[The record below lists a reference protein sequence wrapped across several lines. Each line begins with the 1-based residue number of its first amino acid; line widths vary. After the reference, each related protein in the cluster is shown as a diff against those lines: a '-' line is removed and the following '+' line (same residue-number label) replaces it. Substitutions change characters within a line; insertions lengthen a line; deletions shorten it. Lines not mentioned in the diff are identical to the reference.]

1 MMKDFFKQVVVKAK
15 SCLSIIKRG
24 QLPLGGIENV
34 DCANARDGRKILRL
48 ISARSFFQI
57 IGVSYNAH
65 NPSENLAAPLGHPKM
80 MSSKEQK
87 ILEDLTH
94 PIRLMDGNVEKDYY
108 DHALLIDYAKAILR
122 LRRAKRLPD
131 AFVDYANNC
140 ELFIMGLANV
150 GLAAMIDE
158 ATGYDKQKKRREYL
172 ELFREYIR
180 EHQSKW
186 EKEFSDEFFDGIY
199 GIYHLEKTDRNRHPQ
214 FFAHFILR
222 YIYTPLANSKGAILE
237 ILKEKDP
244 VVSSG
249 RGRKYRLHQFL
260 SDNIGKPE
268 LQRHLA
274 SVCTLLRISS
284 DKGMFDR
291 LFRKAFP
298 QRGDQMEFDFDDL

>member
-158 ATGYDKQKKRREYL
+158 ATGYDKQ
-172 ELFREYIR
+172 
-180 EHQSKW
+180 
-186 EKEFSDEFFDGIY
+186 
-199 GIYHLEKTDRNRHPQ
+199 
-214 FFAHFILR
+214 
-222 YIYTPLANSKGAILE
+222 
-237 ILKEKDP
+237 
-244 VVSSG
+244 
-249 RGRKYRLHQFL
+249 
-260 SDNIGKPE
+260 
-268 LQRHLA
+268 
-274 SVCTLLRISS
+274 
-284 DKGMFDR
+284 
-291 LFRKAFP
+291 
-298 QRGDQMEFDFDDL
+298 

>member
-1 MMKDFFKQVVVKAK
+1 MMKDFLKQVVVKAK

-34 DCANARDGRKILRL
+34 DCANAHDGRKVLRL
-48 ISARSFFQI
+48 ISAQSFFQI
-57 IGVSYNAH
+57 IGVSYNVH
-65 NPSENLAAPLGHPKM
+65 NPSGNLAVPFGHPKM
-80 MSSKEQK
+80 MSSRERK
-87 ILEDLTH
+87 IFEDLAH

-131 AFVDYANNC
+131 TFADYANNC

-158 ATGYDKQKKRREYL
+158 ATGYDKQKKRQEYL

-237 ILKEKDP
+237 MLKEKDP

-249 RGRKYRLHQFL
+249 RGRKYKLHQFL
-260 SDNIGKPE
+260 SDNVGKPE
-268 LQRHLA
+268 LQRHLS
-274 SVCTLLRISS
+274 SVCTLLRISD

-291 LFRKAFP
+291 LFRRAFP